1 MDSQPSK
8 EAPPPEPT
16 PRRPSQDSQDA
27 FGTDSDVDASLSD
40 MDGVGEGYRRRRAQL
55 MAGLENGHAR
65 GKGHRKHSRRQ
76 HRETAGTPN
85 GEGKHMGY
93 SSDESSEFSSRSTSD
108 DVELSHLASD
118 DALQDDEET
127 GLTKKNKEHRKRE
140 AEESDTS
147 RWEDCWEYQ
156 DFEARAESG
165 RLECPQGH
173 DHQCCSYSVVVPLL
187 PLNINSKCIPN
198 EEYWPLLTS
207 AVVQ

>member
-27 FGTDSDVDASLSD
+27 FGTDSDVDASSSD
-40 MDGVGEGYRRRRAQL
+40 MDGIGEGYRRRRAQL

-108 DVELSHLASD
+108 DVELGHLAPD

-127 GLTKKNKEHRKRE
+127 GLTKKNNEHRKRRRRK
-140 AEESDTS
+140 ATRLDGRIGGNIKTS
-147 RWEDCWEYQ
+147 KQEQKVADWNVLKAMIINIALIASWYL
-156 DFEARAESG
+156 FSLSISIVSAYPTKNIG
-165 RLECPQGH
+165 RC
-173 DHQCCSYSVVVPLL
+173 
-187 PLNINSKCIPN
+187 
-198 EEYWPLLTS
+198 
-207 AVVQ
+207 